1 LPTGWSWPVRTAGG
15 RCRLSSAGLDLLR
28 AIMTVR
34 FTTPDQDDYLD
45 TSSGI
50 VVAREQAG
58 LKVRQFGVGKIRLL
72 ETTTGA
78 L

>member
-1 LPTGWSWPVRTAGG
+1 MTA
-15 RCRLSSAGLDLLR
+15 RL
-28 AIMTVR
+28 
-34 FTTPDQDDYLD
+34 TTPDQDDYVD
-45 TSSGI
+45 NSSGI

-58 LKVRQFGVGKIRLL
+58 RKVRQFNVGKIRLL